1 MAEAH
6 SSTIALTINATQ
18 QNAVDLNTVKDV
30 LAESWSMALTNGIG
44 ANKAENMFHDK
55 RTIAA
60 SGTDSLDVSGGITNQ
75 FGVSLTFTKIKL
87 IAIRALAANTNDVGI
102 ARPASNGLPFM
113 EAASD
118 KTVRKPGGIF
128 LHTDPSAAGIP
139 VTAGTGD
146 LIDITNE
153 GGGTSVDYEIIII
166 GETT

>member
-6 SSTIALTINATQ
+6 SSTIELKVNATQ
-18 QNAVDLNTVKDV
+18 QNTVDLNIVKDV
-30 LAESWSMALTNGIG
+30 VGESWSMALTNGVG

-60 SGTDSLDVSGGITNQ
+60 SGTESLDVSGGISNQ
-75 FGVSLTFTKIKL
+75 FGTSLAFTKIKL
-87 IAIRALAANTNDVGI
+87 IAIRALAANTNDLGI
-102 ARPASNGLPFM
+102 ARPAVNGLPFM
-113 EAASD
+113 AAASD
-118 KTVRKPGGIF
+118 KTVRKPGGVF

-146 LIDITNE
+146 LIEITNE
-153 GGGTSVDYEIIII
+153 AGGTTVDYEIIII